1 MKKRIFIAVGVILFL
16 LPACEKAVNFNLDEK
31 EPKLVV
37 EATIENGLAPLVV
50 LSKSFN
56 FFETFGLKEL
66 AGISARGAEV
76 YMSDGVQNL
85 KLKEYGQQIPGTTD
99 SIFYF
104 TNDVALLPA
113 AIIGAV
119 NKSYNLR
126 VVWNG
131 KEYVATTTIPAI
143 TRHIDSLFWKKA
155 PEGNDTNKVAL
166 MIKATD
172 KPGYG
177 DYIRYFTRSND
188 REDFQPGLNSVF
200 DDQVI
205 DGTTYTIEVERG
217 VNRSIPRGE
226 GFAYFNKGDT
236 VTLKLCNIDKAT
248 YDFWRT
254 VEFSYA
260 SIGNPFSTPT
270 KVSGNISN
278 GALGYFGGYGAQFK
292 TIVIP
297 R

>member
-1 MKKRIFIAVGVILFL
+1 MNKKIFIVICGAAFFL
-16 LPACEKAVNFNLDEK
+16 SSCEKGITFDLDEK

-37 EATIENGLAPLVV
+37 EATIENGQAPLVL

-56 FFETFGLKEL
+56 FFETFGLREL
-66 AGISARGAEV
+66 AGIGARGAEV
-76 YMSDGVQNL
+76 YISDGVQTL
-85 KLKEYGQQIPGTTD
+85 KLKEYGQPIPGTTD

-104 TNDVALLPA
+104 TNDIALLPA
-113 AIIGAV
+113 AIIGAE
-119 NKSYNLR
+119 NKSYSLR
-126 VVWNG
+126 IVWNG
-131 KEYVATTTIPAI
+131 KEYKANTTIPVI
-143 TRHIDSLFWKKA
+143 TRRIDSLFWKKA
-155 PEGNDTNKVAL
+155 PEGNDTDKVAL
-166 MIKATD
+166 MVKATD

-177 DYIRYFTRSND
+177 DYIRYFTKSNK
-188 REDFQPGLNSVF
+188 EDFQPGLNSVF
-200 DDQVI
+200 DDQII

-217 VNRSIPRGE
+217 VNRSIPRKD
-226 GFAYFNKGDT
+226 GFGFFNKGDT
-236 VTLKLCNIDKAT
+236 VSLKLCNIDKAN

-292 TIVIP
+292 TIIIP
-297 R
+297 K

>member
-1 MKKRIFIAVGVILFL
+1 MNKRFFIVICVVAFFL
-16 LPACEKAVNFNLDEK
+16 SACEKAVNFDLDEK

-37 EATIENGLAPLVV
+37 EATIENARAPLVV

-76 YMSDGVQNL
+76 FMSDGIQTL

-99 SIFYF
+99 SVFYF
-104 TNDVALLPA
+104 TNDITLLPS
-113 AIIGAV
+113 AIIGTA

-126 VVWNG
+126 VLWNG
-131 KEYVATTTIPAI
+131 KEYKATTTIPAI
-143 TRHIDSLFWKKA
+143 TRRIDSLFWKKA
-155 PEGNDTNKVAL
+155 PEGNDTNKAAL
-166 MIKATD
+166 MVIATD

-177 DYIRYFTRSND
+177 DYIRYFTKSNK
-188 REDFQPGLNSVF
+188 EDFQPGLNSVF
-200 DDQVI
+200 DDQII

-217 VNRSIPRGE
+217 VNRSIPRGD

-292 TIVIP
+292 TIIIP
-297 R
+297 K

>member
-1 MKKRIFIAVGVILFL
+1 MNRGLFILFGAAVFFL
-16 LPACEKAVNFNLDEK
+16 SSCEKRVNFDLDEK

-37 EATIENGLAPLVV
+37 EATIENGEAPIVI

-76 YMSDGVQNL
+76 FMSDGVQSL
-85 KLKEYGQQIPGTTD
+85 TLKEYGQPIPGTTD
-99 SIFYF
+99 SLFYF
-104 TNDVALLPA
+104 TNDIALLPA
-113 AIIGAV
+113 AITGAL
-119 NKSYNLR
+119 NKSYSMR
-126 VVWNG
+126 IVWNG
-131 KEYVATTTIPAI
+131 KEYKASTTIPLT
-143 TRHIDSLFWKKA
+143 TRRIDSLFWKKA
-155 PEGNDTNKVAL
+155 PEGNDSNKVSL
-166 MIKATD
+166 MVKATD

-177 DYIRYFTRSND
+177 DYIRYFTKSN

-200 DDQVI
+200 DDQII

-217 VNRSIPRGE
+217 VNRSIPRKD
-226 GFAYFNKGDT
+226 GFGFFNKGDT
-236 VTLKLCNIDKAT
+236 VTLKLSNIDKTT

-278 GALGYFGGYGAQFK
+278 GALGYFGGYGSQFK
-292 TIVIP
+292 TIIIP
-297 R
+297 K

>member
-1 MKKRIFIAVGVILFL
+1 MNTRVFIIIGIAAFFL
-16 LPACEKAVNFNLDEK
+16 SACEKAVNFDLDEK

-37 EATIENGLAPLVV
+37 EATIENGLAPIVV

-56 FFETFGLKEL
+56 FFATFGLKEL

-76 YMSDGVQNL
+76 YMSDGLQTL

-99 SIFYF
+99 SVFYF
-104 TNDVALLPA
+104 TNDIALFPA

-119 NKSYNLR
+119 NKSYSLR
-126 VVWNG
+126 IVWNG
-131 KEYVATTTIPAI
+131 KEYKANTTIPQV
-143 TRHIDSLFWKKA
+143 TRRIDSLFWKKA
-155 PEGNDTNKVAL
+155 PEGNDTNKVSL
-166 MIKATD
+166 MVKATD

-177 DYIRYFTRSND
+177 DYIRYFTKSN
-188 REDFQPGLNSVF
+188 REDFLPGLNSVF
-200 DDQVI
+200 DDQII

-217 VNRSIPRGE
+217 VNRSIPRGD
-226 GFAYFNKGDT
+226 GFAFFNKGDT
-236 VTLKLCNIDKAT
+236 VSLKLCNIDKTT

-254 VEFSYA
+254 AEFSYA

-292 TIVIP
+292 TIIIP
-297 R
+297 K

>member
-1 MKKRIFIAVGVILFL
+1 MNTRFFIVIGLVVFFL
-16 LPACEKAVNFNLDEK
+16 SACEKRVNFDLDEK

-37 EATIENGLAPLVV
+37 EATIENGVAPLVV

-66 AGISARGAEV
+66 AGIAARGAEV
-76 YMSDGVQNL
+76 YVSDGVQTL
-85 KLKEYGQQIPGTTD
+85 KLKEYGQLIPGTTD

-104 TNDVALLPA
+104 TNDIALLPA
-113 AIIGAV
+113 AIIGTV
-119 NKSYNLR
+119 IRSYSLR
-126 VVWNG
+126 IVWNG
-131 KEYVATTTIPAI
+131 KEYKAATTIPVI
-143 TRHIDSLFWKKA
+143 TRRIDSLFWKKA

-177 DYIRYFTRSND
+177 DYIRYFTKSNK
-188 REDFQPGLNSVF
+188 EDFQPGINSVF
-200 DDQVI
+200 DDQII

-217 VNRSIPRGE
+217 VNRSISQAE
-226 GFAYFNKGDT
+226 GFTFFNKGDT
-236 VTLKLCNIDKAT
+236 VTLKLCNIDKTT

-297 R
+297 K

>member
-1 MKKRIFIAVGVILFL
+1 MNTRVFIIIGIAAFFL
-16 LPACEKAVNFNLDEK
+16 SACEKAVNFDLDEK

-37 EATIENGLAPLVV
+37 EAAIENGLAPIVV

-56 FFETFGLKEL
+56 FFATFGLKEL

-76 YMSDGVQNL
+76 YMSDGLQTL

-99 SIFYF
+99 SVFYF
-104 TNDVALLPA
+104 TNDIALFPA

-119 NKSYNLR
+119 NKSYSLR
-126 VVWNG
+126 IVWNG
-131 KEYVATTTIPAI
+131 KEYKANTTIPQV
-143 TRHIDSLFWKKA
+143 TRRIDSLFWKKA
-155 PEGNDTNKVAL
+155 PEGNDTNKVSL
-166 MIKATD
+166 MVKATD

-177 DYIRYFTRSND
+177 DYIRYFTKSN
-188 REDFQPGLNSVF
+188 REDFLPGLNSVF
-200 DDQVI
+200 DDQII

-217 VNRSIPRGE
+217 VNRSIPRGD
-226 GFAYFNKGDT
+226 GFAFFNKGDT
-236 VTLKLCNIDKAT
+236 VSLKLCNIDKTT

-254 VEFSYA
+254 AEFSYA

-292 TIVIP
+292 TIIIP
-297 R
+297 K